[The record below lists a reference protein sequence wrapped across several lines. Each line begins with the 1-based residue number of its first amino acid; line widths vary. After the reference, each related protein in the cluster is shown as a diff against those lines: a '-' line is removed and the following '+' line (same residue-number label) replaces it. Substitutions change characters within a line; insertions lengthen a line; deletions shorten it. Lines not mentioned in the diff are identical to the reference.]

1 MLTRLL
7 LTGVF
12 VIVAL
17 GYSVSS
23 VCIADGLIQHA
34 LNVELHPI
42 AHRLKIV
49 DQISLPAHHPK
60 DSIFYLHRGLQP
72 RSSTPG
78 VKIKRIKQNK
88 AALFETFK
96 LSLPTDISRFSMT
109 YEGVLYHPLEGYGKE
124 QARGFRST
132 PGTISEQGVYL
143 SGGTYWYPEF
153 DSATRLAFTLS
164 VKAPDGWKA
173 VSQGGYHSTDAG
185 ERWNSPQ
192 PQEEIYL
199 IAAPF
204 TEYTKKTTG
213 STAMVFLREPDQA
226 LASKYLDAADR
237 YIKMYEELIGTYPYE
252 KFALVENFWETGFG
266 MPSFTLLGSRVIRL
280 PFILNSS
287 YPHEILHNWWGN
299 GVYVDYAMGNWS
311 EGLTAYLA
319 DHLIKEQQ
327 AQGADYRQ
335 KSLQKYTDYAVK
347 GRDFPLSEFHGRHSS
362 ASEAVGYGKALM
374 LFHMLRRR
382 LGDNVF
388 TQALRTFYQ
397 QFQFKKAS
405 YEDLRKTFETVS
417 MQSLETEFDQ
427 WTQRAGAPAL
437 SLSDIQTKKTS
448 RGYRLRF
455 HLEQTQEGDVYHLRV
470 PLAVTMQGQAKAL
483 QQDIEMKSQ
492 RQDYAIDLPAKPLR
506 VDIDPEFD
514 VFRTLAREETPPA
527 FTELFGS
534 QNMLVVLPSKA
545 DKILRPAYEA
555 FAADLQRMG
564 PDNVLIKYDSEIASL
579 PQDQVVT
586 LVGWRNRFYQ
596 EFATAI
602 QNYDVA
608 LSDGSMEIAG
618 EIVKND
624 ALSVALITRRL
635 EGKKSPISFIASALP
650 EALPGLGRKLPHYHK
665 YSYLAFTG
673 AEPENQLKGRW
684 PVIHSPM
691 TGLLE
696 ERVESAK
703 LAQRPALISAPAEFD
718 VQRMMETIGF
728 LSDEKL
734 KGRGFGSQ
742 GLDSAADYIAQQFKQ
757 AGLSPGGDEGQFF
770 QTWRETG
777 GEPPQGAMLKN
788 IIGVIPAANA
798 NEKTESIV
806 IGAHYDHLGLG
817 WPDVHAENRGKI
829 HPGADDNASGVAVL
843 LELARSLNRKTQT
856 DRHIVFVAFSGEEAG
871 RLGSKHYLN
880 VQKHQYGKN
889 TLAMINLDTVG
900 RLGDNKVMVLGGH
913 SASEWPHIFNGIGYV
928 TGIPI
933 ENITQPLD
941 SSDQISFHE
950 AGIPAVQLFSGAN
963 LDYHKPSDNAGN
975 IDEKGL
981 VKIATV
987 VKEAIAYFASK
998 DAMLTS
1004 NLQPGHSDKKAIKKQ
1019 RKVSLGSIPDFTY
1032 SGEGYRLSGV
1042 TPESPAAHCGLKKG
1056 DVIVKI
1062 SGTQIRGLN
1071 DVSDILKS
1079 MHVGDKM
1086 NLVYQRDSVRMDCET
1101 FLKAR

>member
-7 LTGVF
+7 LTGLL
-12 VIVAL
+12 VIATL
-17 GYSVSS
+17 GDSVSS
-23 VCIADGLIQHA
+23 VVAADDLIQHK
-34 LNVELHPI
+34 LDVELYPI
-42 AHRLKIV
+42 AHRLKVV
-49 DQISLPAHHPK
+49 DQISLPAHHPT

-72 RSSTPG
+72 RSPTPG
-78 VKIKRIKQNK
+78 VKIKLIEQDK
-88 AALFETFK
+88 AALFDTFR
-96 LSLPTDISRFSMT
+96 LILPADLHRFSMT
-109 YEGVLYHPLEGYGKE
+109 YEGTLHHPLEGYGKE

-153 DSATRLAFTLS
+153 DSTTHLAFTLS
-164 VKAPDGWKA
+164 VKTPNGWKV
-173 VSQGGYHSTDAG
+173 VSQGGYHSTDTG
-185 ERWNSPQ
+185 ERWESSQ
-192 PQEEIYL
+192 AQEEIYL
-199 IAAPF
+199 MAAPF
-204 TEYTKKTTG
+204 TEYTKEITG

-226 LASKYLDAADR
+226 LASKYLDATGR
-237 YIKMYEELIGTYPYE
+237 YLKMYEELIGTYPYE

-299 GVYVDYAMGNWS
+299 GVYVDYATGNWS

-327 AQGADYRQ
+327 AQGAAYRQ
-335 KSLQKYTDYAVK
+335 QSLRKYTDYAAK

-382 LGDNVF
+382 LGDHAF
-388 TQALRTFYQ
+388 TQALRAFYQ
-397 QFQFKKAS
+397 QFQFKTAS
-405 YEDLRKTFETVS
+405 YEDLRKMFEAVS
-417 MQSLETEFDQ
+417 AQSLETEFEQ

-437 SLSDIQTKKTS
+437 SLSDTLVKKTS
-448 RGYRLRF
+448 KGYRLRF
-455 HLEQTQEGDVYHLRV
+455 HLEQTQEGDVYHLRI
-470 PLAVTMQGQAKAL
+470 PLAVTMQGQANAL
-483 QQDIEMKSQ
+483 QRDIEMKGK
-492 RQDYAIDLPAKPLR
+492 RQDYAIDLPAQPLR

-514 VFRTLAREETPPA
+514 VFRMLAKEETPPA
-527 FTELFGS
+527 FTESFGS

-545 DKILRPAYEA
+545 EETLLPAYEA

-564 PDNVLIKYDSEIASL
+564 PDNVRVKYDSDIASL
-579 PQDQVVT
+579 PQDQTVM
-586 LVGWRNRFYQ
+586 LIGWSNRFYQ
-596 EFATAI
+596 KFATAI
-602 QNYDVA
+602 QHYGVTLNDDSV
-608 LSDGSMEIAG
+608 EIAG
-618 EIVKND
+618 ETLAND
-624 ALSVALITRRL
+624 ALSVALTARRS
-635 EGKKSPISFIASALP
+635 EGNKSPISFIASALP
-650 EALPGLGRKLPHYHK
+650 EALSGLGRKLPHYHK

-673 AEPENQLKGRW
+673 AEPKNQLKGRW
-684 PVIHSPM
+684 PVTHSPM
-691 TGLLE
+691 TALLGE
-696 ERVESAK
+696 NIELTK

-718 VQRMMETIGF
+718 MQRMMETIGF
-728 LSDEKL
+728 LSDKAL
-734 KGRGFGSQ
+734 KGRGFGRQ

-757 AGLSPGGDEGQFF
+757 AGLSPRGDEKGQFF
-770 QTWRETG
+770 QAWRETG
-777 GEPPQGAMLKN
+777 GEPPQGATLKN
-788 IIGVIPAANA
+788 IVGVIPAANA

-817 WPDVHAENRGKI
+817 WPDVYADNQGEI

-843 LELARSLNRKTQT
+843 LELARSLNGKIRT

-871 RLGSKHYLN
+871 RLGSKHYLDT
-880 VQKHQYGKN
+880 QKHQN
-889 TLAMINLDTVG
+889 TIAMINLDTVG
-900 RLGDNKVMVLGGH
+900 RLGDNKIMVLGGH

-933 ENITQPLD
+933 ENITQSLD

-950 AGIPAVQLFSGAN
+950 AGIPAVQLFSGVN
-963 LDYHKPSDNAGN
+963 RDYHRPSDTAGK

-981 VKIATV
+981 VKMATV
-987 VKEAIAYFASK
+987 VKEVIAYFTSK
-998 DAMLTS
+998 DATLTPS
-1004 NLQPGHSDKKAIKKQ
+1004 LQLGHSDKKTVKTQ

-1056 DVIVKI
+1056 DVIVEI
-1062 SGTQIRGLN
+1062 SGTKIRGLK

-1079 MHVGDKM
+1079 MHVGDKTS
-1086 NLVYQRDSVRMDCET
+1086 LVYQRDSMIMGCET